1 MITDGR
7 SPMNRTRYRW
17 ILRATAITLA
27 WAMAWTSRFTLDPD
41 GMSYID
47 IARAYLNRDWH
58 NALSSYWSPLYPW
71 LLTVAF
77 GFFHPSPAWLIPATH
92 FVVLGLFAVT
102 LAAWEWLLHEWEK
115 THGPPAHWFLADTA
129 AYLLILWTALD
140 LGGVDFN
147 SADDAVIAG
156 LIAVAALLI
165 RIRRLAKQRDYV
177 FLALVLAAGFFA
189 KAAFQTIIPAVLLI
203 VFLKDRRAAYLTTSI
218 AVLAISLYVIPMSVA
233 KGRVT
238 VNDTGRLNY
247 AWQVTGYGVEG
258 YKEEGHPAPANIP
271 HPIDRLV
278 DSPRVLSFAKHMTG
292 TTPIHFDPV
301 WWCEGYPLY
310 IDWARQWSIVKD
322 NIPEMFSEFLPNP
335 ALAFALLVLPF
346 GRRRVAWFIWLPAVC
361 MMAAYI
367 LVYVL
372 SRYTCAPFTLFGF
385 TLLAAG
391 WHTRLPKWM
400 IRLAPVVVMAVGIY
414 ALETELYAM
423 RDWLTHAPAD
433 DAYMVD
439 VYNRMKREGFQPE
452 DRAGMIGM
460 ALSVQFLQLLQGREV
475 ATVPARIYQRD
486 GETGRPLAFAW
497 EAPDAFWRADPASKQ
512 RVYDAM
518 RSVGAKWVFASQVP
532 AQADTAGW
540 TPLSLEKNLRIEDT
554 KGRLYFRKLV
564 N

>member
-1 MITDGR
+1 
-7 SPMNRTRYRW
+7 MNRNRYRW
-17 ILRATAITLA
+17 VLRAVAATLA
-27 WAMAWTSRFTLDPD
+27 WAMAWTSRYTLDPD

-47 IARAYLNRDWH
+47 IARAYLNGDWH

-77 GFFHPSPAWLIPATH
+77 GVFRPSPAWVIPVTH
-92 FVVLGLFAVT
+92 FVVLGIFAVT
-102 LAAWEWLLHEWEK
+102 LAAWEWLLYEWEK
-115 THGPPAHWFLADTA
+115 THGPPAHWFLIDTA
-129 AYLLILWTALD
+129 AYLLILWTALE

-165 RIRRLAKQRDYV
+165 RIHRLAKRRDYIL
-177 FLALVLAAGFFA
+177 LALVLAVGFLA
-189 KAAFQTIIPAVLLI
+189 KAAFQIIVPAVLFT
-203 VFLKDRRAAYLTTSI
+203 VFLKDRREAMLTGAV
-218 AVLAISLYVIPMSVA
+218 AVLAICVYVIPMSVA
-233 KGRVT
+233 KGKFT

-258 YKEEGHPAPANIP
+258 YKEEGYPAPDNIP
-271 HPIDRLV
+271 HPIDRLL
-278 DSPRVLSFAKHMTG
+278 DEPRVLSYARHMTG
-292 TTPIHFDPV
+292 TMPIHFDPV

-310 IDWARQWSIVKD
+310 VDWGRQWSIVKD
-322 NIPEMFSEFLPNP
+322 NVPEMFSEFRLNP
-335 ALAFALLVLPF
+335 ALAFAVLVLPF
-346 GRRRVAWFIWLPAVC
+346 GRRRVAWYIWLPAVC

-372 SRYTCAPFTLFGF
+372 TRYTCAPFTMFGF
-385 TLLAAG
+385 MLLAAG

-400 IRLAPVVVMAVGIY
+400 ARLVPLAVVAVGYY
-414 ALETELYAM
+414 ALETEIGAVP
-423 RDWLTHAPAD
+423 DWLKNAPAD

-439 VYNRMKREGFQPE
+439 IYNRMKHEGFLPK

-460 ALSVQFLQLLQGREV
+460 ALSVQFIQLLEGQEV
-475 ATVPARIYQRD
+475 ASVPARIYQRD
-486 GETGRPLAFAW
+486 GETGRPLAFTW
-497 EAPDAFWRADPASKQ
+497 ETPDTFWQADAAAKQ

-532 AQADTAGW
+532 AKADVTGW
-540 TPLSLEKNLRIEDT
+540 TAITTEKDLRVEAT